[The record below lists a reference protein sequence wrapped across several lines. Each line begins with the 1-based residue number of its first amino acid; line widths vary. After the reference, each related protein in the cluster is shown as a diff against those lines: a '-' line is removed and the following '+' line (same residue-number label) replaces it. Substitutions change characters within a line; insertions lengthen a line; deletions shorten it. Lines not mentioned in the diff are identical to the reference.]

1 MKKRRDSGV
10 KDSGLE
16 GYMKGGIHDW
26 RDSGLDGFR
35 TRRIHERSD
44 TGKKGS
50 MQRDLYYKRRD
61 AVQDDTGQLVSTTG
75 GMQDWRDA

>member
-1 MKKRRDSGV
+1 MKGRRDSGV

-35 TRRIHERSD
+35 TTVEGYMKGVIQERRVQCKS
-44 TGKKGS
+44 
-50 MQRDLYYKRRD
+50 DLYCKRRD
-61 AVQDDTGQLVSTTG
+61 AGQDDSG
-75 GMQDWRDA
+75 

>member
-35 TRRIHERSD
+35 TRGIHERSD

-50 MQRDLYYKRRD
+50 MQE
-61 AVQDDTGQLVSTTG
+61 
-75 GMQDWRDA
+75 